1 MRRYILLSLLSISL
15 LWQCEKRQENSFLAQ
30 EIQQI
35 DETTL
40 ALPFNLNEKITPLNN
55 DSTVNVFVEIPAGF
69 TDKWEVSKTGDLLKW
84 DIKNGDPRIVDY
96 LGYPGNYGMIPGT
109 LLPQTQGGDGDPLD
123 IIVLGPAVRRG
134 SIIRAKI
141 IGLLHLT
148 DNQEQDDKLI
158 AVQQNTPMYR
168 VSGMTELRKLY
179 PGVTEIIQQWFIQ
192 YKRGSTIE
200 SAGFGDASAARYLL
214 RQSIESYKKMLQ
226 KSELTSH
233 RIF

>member
-1 MRRYILLSLLSISL
+1 MRRYILLSFLFISL
-15 LWQCEKRQENSFLAQ
+15 LYRCEKSGENSYLAQ
-30 EIQQI
+30 KIQQI

-40 ALPFNLNEKITPLNN
+40 ALPFNLHKKIVPLNN

-84 DIKNGDPRIVDY
+84 DIKNGAPRIVDY

-109 LLPQTQGGDGDPLD
+109 LLSQEQGGDGDPLD
-123 IIVLGPAVRRG
+123 IIVLGSAVARG

-141 IGLLHLT
+141 IGILHLT

-168 VSGMTELRKLY
+168 VSGMRELRKLY
-179 PGVTEIIQQWFIQ
+179 PGVTEIIQLWFIH
-192 YKRGSTIE
+192 YKKGSTIE
-200 SAGFGDASAARYLL
+200 SAGFGDASAARSILW
-214 RQSIESYKKMLQ
+214 RSIESYKKMLQ